1 MGSKP
6 SNNDLNN
13 LGDSLATVSDVN
25 IDILPSARV
34 KYGSEKCGSEH
45 ISKST
50 KAKRNVSVP
59 GNSKTTSSSPPMK
72 EDGLQQKT
80 KLVSKA
86 ETVESKQSFVDVT
99 REDDDTLKLLQP
111 VSRDQKQT
119 DLVMHLCLL
128 EIGFEIDLTNGQ
140 LLKFRELLIW
150 FFVKLGCC

>member
-1 MGSKP
+1 
-6 SNNDLNN
+6 
-13 LGDSLATVSDVN
+13 
-25 IDILPSARV
+25 
-34 KYGSEKCGSEH
+34 
-45 ISKST
+45 
-50 KAKRNVSVP
+50 
-59 GNSKTTSSSPPMK
+59 MK